1 MGVKCSDPLTEHLLV
16 VFSGKVLV
24 HCREGVSRSA
34 TLVVAYLMLKEGM
47 TVQDAVRTV
56 RESREICPN
65 EGFLQQ
71 LCDFDKELQQK
82 NSQTPHGVS
91 QTPHGVVDH

>member
-1 MGVKCSDPLTEHLLV
+1 MFQVVNFTVAMGVKCSDPLAEHLLV

-47 TVQDAVRTV
+47 TVQDAIRTV

-71 LCDFDKELQQK
+71 LCDFDKEL
-82 NSQTPHGVS
+82 H
-91 QTPHGVVDH
+91 